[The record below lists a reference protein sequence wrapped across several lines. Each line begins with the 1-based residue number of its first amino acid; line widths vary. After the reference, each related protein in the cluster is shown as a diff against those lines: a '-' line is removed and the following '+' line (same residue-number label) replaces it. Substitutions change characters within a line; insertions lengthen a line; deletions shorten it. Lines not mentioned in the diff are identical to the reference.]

1 MTGDCCHRLRKLAF
15 LPLMGALA
23 TLTAC
28 ATQPPSPPSVANA
41 VETIVF
47 IRHGEKPPQGLGQL
61 NCQGLNRALA
71 LPAVLTQKFGR
82 PSYIFAPDPS
92 QQKPDRGVKYDYIRP
107 LATIEPTAI
116 QLGLPVN
123 TQYGSLEIDKLQRV
137 LLAPQLANATV
148 FVAWEHVQ
156 AELAAKNLLSAAGA
170 NPSVV
175 PWWDSKDFNS
185 IYVVHLRRTNG
196 HLSADFTRDS
206 EGLDHLSPTCPSPA
220 LNLH

>member
-1 MTGDCCHRLRKLAF
+1 MPEDCCHRLRKFAL

-28 ATQPPSPPSVANA
+28 ATQPPAPPSVANA
-41 VETIVF
+41 YETIVF

-82 PSYIFAPDPS
+82 PTYIFAPDPS

-116 QLGLPVN
+116 ELGLPVN
-123 TQYGSLEIDKLQRV
+123 TQYGSLEIDKLQRT
-137 LLAPQLANATV
+137 LLSPQLANATV

-156 AELAAKNLLSAAGA
+156 AELAAKHLLAAAGA
-170 NPSVV
+170 NPAVV
-175 PWWDSKDFNS
+175 PWWDSNDFNS
-185 IYVVHLRRTNG
+185 MYVVHLRRTNG
-196 HLSADFTRDS
+196 HLSADFARES
-206 EGLDHLSPTCPSPA
+206 EGLDHLSPICPSPR
-220 LNLH
+220 

>member
-1 MTGDCCHRLRKLAF
+1 MTGDCCHRLHKLAL

-28 ATQPPSPPSVANA
+28 ASQPPAPPSVTNA
-41 VETIVF
+41 YETIVF
-47 IRHGEKPPQGLGQL
+47 IRHGEKPPLGLGQL

-82 PSYIFAPDPS
+82 PTYIFAPDPS
-92 QQKPDRGVKYDYIRP
+92 QQKPDRGIKYDYIRP

-123 TQYGSLEIDKLQRV
+123 TQYGSLEIDKLQRT
-137 LLAPQLANATV
+137 LLSPQLANATV

-156 AELAAKNLLSAAGA
+156 AELAAKHLLAAAGA
-170 NPSVV
+170 KPSVV

-185 IYVVHLRRTNG
+185 IYVVHIRRTNG
-196 HLSADFTRDS
+196 HLSADFVRDS
-206 EGLDHLSPTCPSPA
+206 EGLDHLSPNCPSPA